1 MSNSATRTT
10 QKRIFTSHLTSVI
23 SITLVIFLLGVVGV
37 LLMSANRLSTYVKE
51 NIGFSIILN
60 EDAREMEVKRL
71 QKYLDATEYVKS
83 TRYITQEEA
92 AEELQKTL
100 GEDFV
105 DFLGYNPLLSSIEVK
120 LYAEYTNNESIE
132 AIKKDFLENSQIK
145 EVVYEKDLIY
155 LVNENVHKITLVL
168 LAFAI
173 LLLIISSA
181 LINNTIRLGIYS
193 KRFNINTMQLVGA
206 TDGFI
211 RRPFVA
217 RSVMDGVLSALIA
230 ICILAGA
237 LFSLQKQFGNVI
249 SLKDFN
255 MISAIF
261 VFMIL
266 LGIILTNISS
276 FFAVNRYLR
285 MRTDDLY
292 A

>member
-1 MSNSATRTT
+1 MAKAASRTT
-10 QKRIFTSHLTSVI
+10 QKRIFTSHLTSII
-23 SITLVIFLLGVVGV
+23 SITLVIFLLGVVSI
-37 LLMSANRLSTYVKE
+37 LLMSANKLSTYVKE

-71 QKYLDATEYVKS
+71 QKYLDASEYVKS
-83 TRYITQEEA
+83 TRYITEAEA
-92 AEELQKTL
+92 ADELQERL
-100 GEDFV
+100 GQDFV

-120 LYAEYTNNESIE
+120 LYAAYTNTESIE
-132 AIKKDFLENSQIK
+132 SIKKEFLANSQIK

-155 LVNENVHKITLVL
+155 LVNENVHRITLIL
-168 LAFAI
+168 LAFSA

-181 LINNTIRLGIYS
+181 LINNTIRLGIHS
-193 KRFNINTMQLVGA
+193 KRFTINTMQLVGA

-217 RSVMDGVLSALIA
+217 RSVMDGILSSLLA
-230 ICILAGA
+230 ICIMVGVM
-237 LFSLQKQFGNVI
+237 FSLQKQFGNII
-249 SLKDFN
+249 SLQDFN

-276 FFAVNRYLR
+276 FFAVTRYLR
-285 MRTDDLY
+285 MRTDELY

>member
-1 MSNSATRTT
+1 MSTSVSKTT
-10 QKRIFTSHLTSVI
+10 QKRIFTSHLTSII

-37 LLMSANRLSTYVKE
+37 LLMSANKLSNHVKE

-60 EDAREMEVKRL
+60 DDAREMEVKRL
-71 QKYLDATEYVKS
+71 QKYLDATDYVKS
-83 TRYITQEEA
+83 TRYISKEQA
-92 AEELQKTL
+92 AEELQESL

-105 DFLGYNPLLSSIEVK
+105 DFLGGNPLLASIEVK
-120 LYAEYTNNESIE
+120 LYAEYTNTESIE
-132 AIKKDFLENSQIK
+132 TIKKEFLANSQIK
-145 EVVYEKDLIY
+145 KVDYEKDLIY
-155 LVNENVHKITLVL
+155 LVNQNVHKITLVF
-168 LAFAI
+168 LAFAA

-181 LINNTIRLGIYS
+181 LINNTIRLGIHA
-193 KRFNINTMQLVGA
+193 KRFTINTMQMVGA

-217 RSVMDGVLSALIA
+217 RSVMDGILSALIA
-230 ICILAGA
+230 ICIMTAL
-237 LFSLQKQFGNVI
+237 LFSLQRQFENII
-249 SLKDFN
+249 SLQDFN
-255 MISAIF
+255 MISAVF

-266 LGIILTNISS
+266 LGIVLTNISS

>member
-1 MSNSATRTT
+1 MANSASRTT
-10 QKRIFTSHLTSVI
+10 QKRIFTSHLTSII
-23 SITLVIFLLGVVGV
+23 SITLVIFLLGVVGI
-37 LLMSANRLSTYVKE
+37 LLMSANKLSTYVKE

-83 TRYITQEEA
+83 TRYITQAEA
-92 AEELQKTL
+92 ADELQETL
-100 GEDFV
+100 GEEFV
-105 DFLGYNPLLSSIEVK
+105 DFLGYNPLLASIEVK
-120 LYAEYTNNESIE
+120 LYAAYTNTESIE
-132 AIKKDFLENSQIK
+132 SIKKEFLANSQIK

-155 LVNENVHKITLVL
+155 LVNENVHRITLVL
-168 LAFAI
+168 LAFAA

-181 LINNTIRLGIYS
+181 LINNTIRLGIHS
-193 KRFNINTMQLVGA
+193 KRFTINTMQLVGA

-217 RSVMDGVLSALIA
+217 RSVMDGILSSLIA
-230 ICILAGA
+230 ICIMVGVM
-237 LFSLQKQFGNVI
+237 FSLQKQYGNII
-249 SLKDFN
+249 SLQDFN

-285 MRTDDLY
+285 MRTDELY

>member
-1 MSNSATRTT
+1 MANSSSRIT
-10 QKRIFTSHLTSVI
+10 QKRIFTSHLTSII
-23 SITLVIFLLGVVGV
+23 SITLVIFLLGVVSI
-37 LLMSANRLSTYVKE
+37 LMMSANKLSTYVKE

-83 TRYITQEEA
+83 TRYITQAEA
-92 AEELQKTL
+92 AEELQETL

-105 DFLGYNPLLSSIEVK
+105 DFLGYNPLLASIEVK
-120 LYAEYTNNESIE
+120 LYAAYTNTESIE
-132 AIKKDFLENSQIK
+132 SIKKEFLSNSQIK

-155 LVNENVHKITLVL
+155 LVNENVHKITLIL
-168 LAFAI
+168 LGFAA

-181 LINNTIRLGIYS
+181 LINNTIRLSIHS
-193 KRFNINTMQLVGA
+193 KRFTINTMQLVGA

-217 RSVMDGVLSALIA
+217 RSVMDGILSSLIA
-230 ICILAGA
+230 ICIMVGL
-237 LFSLQKQFGNVI
+237 LFSLQQQFSNVI
-249 SLKDFN
+249 SLQDFN

-261 VFMIL
+261 LFMIL

-276 FFAVNRYLR
+276 FFAVTRYLR
-285 MRTDDLY
+285 MRTDELY

>member
-1 MSNSATRTT
+1 MAKAASRTT
-10 QKRIFTSHLTSVI
+10 QKRIFTSHLTSII
-23 SITLVIFLLGVVGV
+23 SITLVIFLLGVVSI
-37 LLMSANRLSTYVKE
+37 LLMSANKLSTYVKE

-71 QKYLDATEYVKS
+71 QKYLDASEYVKS
-83 TRYITQEEA
+83 TRYITEAEA
-92 AEELQKTL
+92 AEELQERL
-100 GEDFV
+100 GQDFV

-120 LYAEYTNNESIE
+120 LYAAYTNTESIE
-132 AIKKDFLENSQIK
+132 SIKKEFLANSQIK

-155 LVNENVHKITLVL
+155 LVNENVHRITLIL
-168 LAFAI
+168 LAFSA

-181 LINNTIRLGIYS
+181 LINNTIRLGIHS
-193 KRFNINTMQLVGA
+193 KRFTINTMQLVGA

-217 RSVMDGVLSALIA
+217 RSVMDGILSSLLA
-230 ICILAGA
+230 ICIMVGVM
-237 LFSLQKQFGNVI
+237 FSLQKQFGNII
-249 SLKDFN
+249 SLQDFN

-276 FFAVNRYLR
+276 FFAVTRYLR
-285 MRTDDLY
+285 MRTDELY

>member
-1 MSNSATRTT
+1 MANSASRTT
-10 QKRIFTSHLTSVI
+10 QKRIFTSHLTSII
-23 SITLVIFLLGVVGV
+23 SITLVIFLLGVVGI
-37 LLMSANRLSTYVKE
+37 LLMSANKLSTYVKE

-83 TRYITQEEA
+83 TRYITQAEA
-92 AEELQKTL
+92 AEELQETL
-100 GEDFV
+100 GEEFV
-105 DFLGYNPLLSSIEVK
+105 DFLGYNPLLASIEVK
-120 LYAEYTNNESIE
+120 LYAAYTNTESIE
-132 AIKKDFLENSQIK
+132 SIKKEFLANSQIK

-155 LVNENVHKITLVL
+155 LVNANVHRITLIL
-168 LAFAI
+168 LAFSA

-181 LINNTIRLGIYS
+181 LINNTIRLGIHA
-193 KRFNINTMQLVGA
+193 KRFTINTMQLVGA

-211 RRPFVA
+211 RRPFVG
-217 RSVMDGVLSALIA
+217 RSVMDGILSSLIA
-230 ICILAGA
+230 ICIMVGLM
-237 LFSLQKQFGNVI
+237 FSLQKQFGNII
-249 SLKDFN
+249 SLQDFN

-285 MRTDDLY
+285 MRTDELY